1 MNLATCIKRALA
13 VWPEREAVVDGQK
26 RFTYKELGARIA
38 ALTQALTG
46 LGLTKGSVVACMAP
60 NCVEFME
67 LYFATALIGAVLAPI
82 NYRLSANEV
91 RQILLHSEA
100 EFFVSHTDFMQITV
114 DAVVALPALKLIT
127 WLGPGNPPKTT
138 EVKGF
143 HYEQF
148 VMRHWGHELIDN
160 GAGGSDLAQLYY
172 TSGTTGEAKGVM
184 LTHDNVAIHA
194 LGAVAE
200 LQFSDGDTWA
210 HIAPMFHLV
219 DAWAVFA
226 LTWVGGKH
234 VFVPYFR
241 CEDVLPIIEAEAV
254 TALALVPTMV
264 NQLVKSQNA
273 YEYCYKKLKAI
284 MTAGSPIAP
293 ELVRQVEEIFGC
305 TYIQFYGLTETSP
318 ILTISL
324 PKWEHLDLPKEA
336 RQEIRS
342 KTGRPFI
349 CVELRVVRADGA
361 EVEHDGVEVGEIIA
375 RGPTVTA
382 GYWKNRE
389 ATALAIRDGWFYTGD
404 LAVMDERGYINIVDR
419 KKDMII
425 SGGENVYSTEVE
437 YVLQEHPAVFE
448 CAVFGVP
455 DDRWGEIVKATIVL
469 RPGMNVKTAEF
480 ITFVKERLAH
490 YKAPREVE
498 IVEEMP
504 KTGSGKILKKVLR
517 DKHWDSRVK
526 RVN

>member
-13 VWPEREAVVDGQK
+13 VWPEREAAVDGQK
-26 RFTYKELGARIA
+26 RLTYKDLGARIA
-38 ALTQALTG
+38 ALTQALSN
-46 LGLTKGSVVACMAP
+46 LGLTKGSVVACLAP
-60 NCVEFME
+60 NCVEYME
-67 LYFATALIGAVLAPI
+67 LYFATALLGVVLAPI
-82 NYRLSANEV
+82 NYRLSPTEV
-91 RQILLHSEA
+91 RQILLHSDA
-100 EFFVSHTDFMQITV
+100 ELLVAHTDFGQLTV
-114 DAVVALPALKLIT
+114 DAVLALPNLKLIT

-194 LGAVAE
+194 LGAMSE

-210 HIAPMFHLV
+210 HVAPMFHLV
-219 DAWAVFA
+219 DAWAIFA

-241 CEDVLPIIEAEAV
+241 CEEVLPMLETESV

-273 YEYCYKKLKAI
+273 WDYSYKRLKAI

-324 PKWEHLDLPKEA
+324 PKWEHLELSQEA

-349 CVELRVVRADGA
+349 CVELRVVRPDGVD
-361 EVEHDGVEVGEIIA
+361 VEHDGVEVGEIIA

-389 ATALAIRDGWFYTGD
+389 ATAQAIRDGWFYTGD
-404 LAVMDERGYINIVDR
+404 LAVMDDRGYVNIVDR

-448 CAVFGVP
+448 CAVFGIP
-455 DDRWGEIVKATIVL
+455 DDRWGEIVKATLVL
-469 RPGMNVKTAEF
+469 RPGMNVKSTEI
-480 ITFVKERLAH
+480 ITFVK
-490 YKAPREVE
+490 
-498 IVEEMP
+498 
-504 KTGSGKILKKVLR
+504 
-517 DKHWDSRVK
+517 
-526 RVN
+526 

>member
-1 MNLATCIKRALA
+1 MNLATCIKRAMA
-13 VWPEREAVVDGQK
+13 VWPEREAAVDGQK
-26 RFTYKELGARIA
+26 RYTYKELGARIA
-38 ALTQALTG
+38 ALTQALNG
-46 LGLTKGSVVACMAP
+46 LGLTKGSVVACVAP
-60 NCVEFME
+60 NSVEYLE
-67 LYFATALIGAVLAPI
+67 LYFATALLGVVLAPV
-82 NYRLSANEV
+82 NYRLSAAEV
-91 RQILLHSEA
+91 REILLHCDA
-100 EFFVSHTDFMQITV
+100 ELLVSHTDFAALTTE
-114 DAVVALPALKLIT
+114 AVQALPSLKMVT
-127 WLGPGNPPKTT
+127 WLGSGILPRTGD
-138 EVKGF
+138 VKGF

-148 VMRHWGHELIDN
+148 VMRHWGHELIDT

-184 LTHDNVAIHA
+184 LSHDNVATHA

-200 LQFSDGDTWA
+200 LQFSDGDVWA

-219 DAWAVFA
+219 DAWAIFS

-234 VFVPYFR
+234 VFLPYFKVD
-241 CEDVLPIIEAEAV
+241 EVLPLLEAEAV
-254 TALALVPTMV
+254 TATALVPTMV
-264 NQLVKSQNA
+264 NQLVKSQKA
-273 YEYCYKKLKAI
+273 WDYSYKRLKAI

-305 TYIQFYGLTETSP
+305 TYIQFYGMTETSP

-324 PKWEHLDLPKEA
+324 PKWEHLSLPKEK

-349 CVELRVVRADGA
+349 CVDLRVVRPDGTD
-361 EVEHDGVEVGEIIA
+361 VEHDGVEVGEIIA
-375 RGPTVTA
+375 HGPTITA

-389 ATALAIRDGWFYTGD
+389 ATAAAIKDGWIYTGD
-404 LAVMDERGYINIVDR
+404 LAVMDSDGYVNIVDR

-448 CAVFGVP
+448 CAVFGIP
-455 DDRWGEIVKATIVL
+455 DDRWGEIVKATLVL
-469 RPGMNVKTAEF
+469 RPGMTLTSTEV

-498 IVEEMP
+498 IVDEMP